1 MAEERITLA
10 VLRKQIAQQTG
21 ISEEIAGAFLQRL
34 FPAIVTGLRTDQQVR
49 INNLGT
55 FKLQWNAPRKSVNI
69 QTGETITIEGFHK
82 VVFTPEV
89 GLKDKINEPFAHLES
104 VIVDG
109 SEAPAEGSNPMQK
122 FGEQAEEIQSL
133 LSELGIATPA
143 ADEEEEKIEDAPEK
157 VLEQALE
164 VPQEETIE
172 EETIE
177 ETKIE
182 INMEPEVKI
191 EEPQVEEIKTEQP
204 EPTPFVFG
212 VAPAQPEPKKKG
224 KGWWIV
230 LLIILI
236 VGILGA
242 GFYYHFDTISTWCQE
257 TYNTYFFSEE
267 EEEEI
272 VDEVIVEE
280 EVIIEEEV
288 ETTPVTTSKAK
299 AKKQPRKSRNTEPIV
314 LNSQDKYTEFITT
327 ETLTNGSR
335 LTWLSRKYYGAPDFW
350 VYIYEANQ
358 DILPD
363 PNNIPVGTRIRIPK
377 LSPERINTANPASM
391 QAAQD
396 LHNQILGL

>member
-34 FPAIVTGLRTDQQVR
+34 FPAIATGLRTDQQVR

-69 QTGETITIEGFHK
+69 QTGETITIDGFYK

-89 GLKDKINEPFAHLES
+89 ELKDKINEPFAHLES

-109 SEAPAEGSNPMQK
+109 SEAPAEGPTPMQK

-133 LSELGIATPA
+133 LSELGATTPIIR
-143 ADEEEEKIEDAPEK
+143 EEEVIK
-157 VLEQALE
+157 
-164 VPQEETIE
+164 EEIIE
-172 EETIE
+172 EN
-177 ETKIE
+177 KIE

-204 EPTPFVFG
+204 ESTPFIFG
-212 VAPAQPEPKKKG
+212 VTPAQPEPKKKG
-224 KGWWIV
+224 KGWWIA

-242 GFYYHFDTISTWCQE
+242 GFYYHFDTISTWCQN
-257 TYNTYFFSEE
+257 TYNTYFLSEDEE
-267 EEEEI
+267 EEVVE
-272 VDEVIVEE
+272 EVIVEE
-280 EVIIEEEV
+280 EVISEEEV
-288 ETTPVTTSKAK
+288 ETTPVTTSKTK
-299 AKKQPRKSRNTEPIV
+299 AKKQPRRSRNTEPIV